1 LFHRLRNHDPVFE
14 TDFGYWYVSR
24 YDDVVS
30 LLRDTRLTSGR
41 GVPDSLGVTGG
52 PLREIMDSWMMALD
66 GPAHRRARALI
77 SRAFTPRAVEAMRPA
92 IVHAAEHLVDGVRR
106 SGGGDI
112 VTGLAFALPMEVTR
126 QLFGVDAD
134 TWDTEVVALFDPVR
148 RSGEGWVSD
157 MQRLADFLAGYV
169 PHAGGTGLFSALQA
183 PDDDGN
189 ILSEHE
195 QVANSVLLVTAGFE
209 TTMSLITNAVRTLL
223 LHPDQLALLRSDWSL
238 VAGAVDEVLRY
249 EPPALWTSRYAT
261 EAIAVTGAVIPA
273 GANVLFS
280 SVAAN
285 RDPDRYSEPDRF
297 DITRTDSRPVTFGGG
312 VHSCIGSMLARVE
325 TEIALASLFRRV
337 PSLHLV
343 EPVSSRFQSDNPSV
357 RRAESLLVT
366 ASAPT

>member
-1 LFHRLRNHDPVFE
+1 LFHRLRDHDPVFE

-92 IVHAAEHLVDGVRR
+92 IIHAADHLVDGVQRT
-106 SGGGDI
+106 GGGDI
-112 VTGLAFALPMEVTR
+112 VAGLAFALPMEVTR
-126 QLFGVDAD
+126 QLFGVDAG

-169 PHAGGTGLFSALQA
+169 PRARGTGLFSALQA
-183 PDDDGN
+183 PDDAGDV
-189 ILSEHE
+189 LSVDE

-223 LHPDQLALLRSDWSL
+223 LHPDQLALLRADWSL

-261 EAIAVTGAVIPA
+261 EAIAVAGVVIPA

-285 RDPDRYSEPDRF
+285 RDPARYPEPDRF
-297 DITRTDSRPVTFGGG
+297 DVTRTDSRPVTFGGG
-312 VHSCIGSMLARVE
+312 VHSCIGSMLAHVE
-325 TEIALASLFRRV
+325 TEIALASLFRRL
-337 PSLHLV
+337 PSLQLV
-343 EPVSSRFQSDNPSV
+343 EPVSSSFQSDNPSV
-357 RRAESLLVT
+357 RRPESLLVT
-366 ASAPT
+366 DSAPA